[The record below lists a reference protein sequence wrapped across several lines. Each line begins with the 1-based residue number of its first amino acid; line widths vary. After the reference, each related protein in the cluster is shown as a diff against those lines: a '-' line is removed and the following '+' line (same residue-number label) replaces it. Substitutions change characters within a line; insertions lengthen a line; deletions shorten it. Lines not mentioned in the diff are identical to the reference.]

1 MVWFQFFI
9 SALIIVL
16 AAIKLAEYGDAISLR
31 TGFGGVF
38 VGTLLLAG
46 ATSLPELLTTI
57 NSINQGVPDLA
68 AGNLFG
74 SNMLNMF
81 LLATM
86 DLMNSQKRILRR
98 SVLRHALTGSLA
110 VFLIGISVFFIMANL
125 DIKLGWV
132 GVDSITIILVYFGAI
147 WLIQNN
153 NSITTPPKEPT
164 EEELTGVPG
173 LLPSIIG
180 FLVSTGLLF
189 IVTPWLV
196 ESSAGIADI
205 TGLGMSFIGVTLLA
219 FVTSLPELV
228 TTITAI
234 RLGASD
240 LAIGNL
246 FGSNMFNIFALGL
259 SDFFFLKGRYLSIID
274 PSFLLIG
281 MLGLI
286 MTGLALIGN
295 IAKLDKKI
303 FFIEIDALLLIL
315 IYFGGIWFLYVNG
328 VN

>member
-1 MVWFQFFI
+1 MVWIQFIF
-9 SALIIVL
+9 SAIIIVL
-16 AAIKLAEYGDAISLR
+16 VAIKLAEYGDAISLR

-38 VGTLLLAG
+38 VGTILLAG
-46 ATSLPELLTTI
+46 ATSLPELLTTV

-81 LLATM
+81 LLAAL
-86 DLMNSQKRILRR
+86 DLLNSPKRILRR
-98 SVLRHALTGSLA
+98 SVLRHALSGSLA
-110 VFLIGISVFFIMANL
+110 TFLIGISVFFIMANL
-125 DIKLGWV
+125 EIKIGWV
-132 GVDSITIILVYFGAI
+132 GLDSITIILVYLGAI
-147 WLIQNN
+147 WLIQEN
-153 NSITTPPKEPT
+153 NSITPSPKKPT
-164 EEELTGVPG
+164 EEELIGVPG

-180 FLVSTGLLF
+180 FLVSTGLLI

-295 IAKLDKKI
+295 IAKFEKKI

-315 IYFGGIWFLYVNG
+315 TYLGGIWFLFVKG
-328 VN
+328 VS